1 MVGVNAL
8 FLAFSGIAF
17 LGYILT
23 ALFAKIKIA
32 NILPLMLLG
41 LLVGPVLHWVNTGP
55 GSTVVSISPYVS
67 AIAIAFVL
75 FDVGL
80 SLDIKTLGDVILKA
94 SKFTFGLAIFTGI
107 VLGLLIFFIFK
118 WNIYLAFIAGF
129 ALAGPSAVILPSATK
144 ITKIN
149 KRLRSA
155 LVFESVVT
163 DSVQL
168 MIPILLF
175 SLLAVGSFDFV
186 DDARMLINF
195 FLMSPVFGAALAFF
209 WVFILK
215 EFSQYSKRYSWMLTI
230 TMVIGS
236 YGIAQALQLYGV
248 VSVFVF
254 GVILVNIPKFS
265 RYLERY
271 TYDIKKEF
279 IHIRDYQR
287 EITFFVSTFF
297 FFYIGLVFRVS
308 ELNSLLLIGSFILAI
323 IIFLARYLFLP
334 ILNDLFSQRNLHSEK
349 IFTAFDVARG
359 LSPTIIATMPEA
371 LGISAPGLTDLIFLT
386 VIFTNV
392 IMTAGLFIYA
402 KKAFKK

>member
-41 LLVGPVLHWVNTGP
+41 LLVGPILHLLNTGP
-55 GSTVVSISPYVS
+55 GSTIVSISPYVS
-67 AIAIAFVL
+67 AVAIAFVL

-80 SLDIKTLGDVILKA
+80 SLDIKTLGEVILKA

-107 VLGLLIFFIFK
+107 LLGLAIFFIFK
-118 WNIYLAFIAGF
+118 WNLYLAFIAGF
-129 ALAGPSAVILPSATK
+129 ALAGPSSVILPSAIK

-155 LVFESVVT
+155 LLFESVVT

-168 MIPILLF
+168 IIPILLLSMLAIG
-175 SLLAVGSFDFV
+175 SLDLIDGV
-186 DDARMLINF
+186 RMLINF
-195 FLMSPVFGAALAFF
+195 FLISPIFGAILAFF

-236 YGIAQALQLYGV
+236 YGLAQALQLYGA

-254 GVILVNIPKFS
+254 GVILVNIPKLS

-271 TYDIKKEF
+271 TYDIKREF

-308 ELNSLLLIGSFILAI
+308 ELNNLLLVGSFILAI
-323 IIFLARYLFLP
+323 IIFLARYFFAP
-334 ILNDLFSQRNLHSEK
+334 ILNDLFSERNLRSEK
-349 IFTAFDVARG
+349 IFTVFDVARG
-359 LSPTIIATMPEA
+359 LAPAIIATMPIA
-371 LGISAPGLTDLIFLT
+371 LGISAPALTDLIFLT
-386 VIFTNV
+386 IIFTNI
-392 IMTAGLFIYA
+392 IMTTGLFVYA
-402 KKAFKK
+402 KRTFKK

>member
-8 FLAFSGIAF
+8 FLVFSGIAF

-41 LLVGPVLHWVNTGP
+41 LLVGPILHWVNTGP
-55 GSTVVSISPYVS
+55 GSTIDSISPYVS
-67 AIAIAFVL
+67 AIAVAFVL

-80 SLDIKTLGDVILKA
+80 SIDIKTLEEVILKA
-94 SKFTFGLAIFTGI
+94 SKFTFELAMFTGI
-107 VLGLLIFFIFK
+107 ILGLAIFFIFK
-118 WNIYLAFIAGF
+118 WNIYLASIAGF
-129 ALAGPSAVILPSATK
+129 ALAGPSSIILPSATK
-144 ITKIN
+144 IAKIN
-149 KRLRSA
+149 KRLKSA
-155 LVFESVVT
+155 LIFESITT

-175 SLLAVGSFDFV
+175 SMLTIGSLDLV
-186 DDARMLINF
+186 DGVRMLINF
-195 FLMSPVFGAALAFF
+195 FLISSVFGAILAFF

-236 YGIAQALQLYGV
+236 YGIAQALQLYGA

-254 GVILVNIPKFS
+254 GVVLVNIPKLS
-265 RYLERY
+265 KYLERY

-279 IHIRDYQR
+279 MHIRDYQR

-297 FFYIGLVFRVS
+297 FFYIGLVFRVGG
-308 ELNSLLLIGSFILAI
+308 LNNLLLVGSFILAI
-323 IIFLARYLFLP
+323 IIFLARYFFLP
-334 ILNDLFSQRNLHSEK
+334 ILNDLFSQRNLRSEK
-349 IFTAFDVARG
+349 IFTVFDVGRG
-359 LSPTIIATMPEA
+359 LSPAIIATMPVA
-371 LGISAPGLTDLIFLT
+371 LGISEPGLTDLIFLT
-386 VIFTNV
+386 IIFTNI
-392 IMTAGLFIYA
+392 IMTTGLFVYA
-402 KKAFKK
+402 KRAFKK

>member
-1 MVGVNAL
+1 MIGVTAL

-41 LLVGPVLHWVNTGP
+41 LLVGPILHWINTGP

-80 SLDIKTLGDVILKA
+80 SLDIKILGEVILKA
-94 SKFTFGLAIFTGI
+94 SKFTFELAMFTGI
-107 VLGLLIFFIFK
+107 ILSLVIFFIFR
-118 WNIYLAFIAGF
+118 WNLYLAFIAGF
-129 ALAGPSAVILPSATK
+129 ALAGPSAIILPSATK

-155 LVFESVVT
+155 LLFESVAT

-175 SLLAVGSFDFV
+175 SMLTMGSLNLADNMRMFV
-186 DDARMLINF
+186 NF
-195 FLMSPVFGAALAFF
+195 FLISPVFGAILAFF
-209 WVFILK
+209 WVFILE

-236 YGIAQALQLYGV
+236 YGIAQALQLYGA

-254 GVILVNIPKFS
+254 GVVLVNIPKLS
-265 RYLERY
+265 RYLEKY

-308 ELNSLLLIGSFILAI
+308 ELSNLLLVGSFILAI
-323 IIFLARYLFLP
+323 IIFLARYLFVP
-334 ILNDLFSQRNLHSEK
+334 ILNDLFSQRNLRSEK
-349 IFTAFDVARG
+349 IFTTFDVARG

-371 LGISAPGLTDLIFLT
+371 LGMGVSGLTDLIFLT
-386 VIFTNV
+386 VIFTNI

-402 KKAFKK
+402 KRAFKK